1 MALND
6 KQLRMCSQSTWDF
19 SDLKALFISTTLKK
33 SPETSHTEGLMRIF
47 MDIMEKNSVAVEL
60 LRLVDHDMTQQG
72 WATDEWAGDLREG
85 EGRPYPCCGHLH
97 LAWRKDFGLHTTA

>member
-19 SDLKALFISTTLKK
+19 SDLKALFVSTALKK
-33 SPETSHTEGLMRIF
+33 SPGTSHTEGLMRIF

-60 LRLVDHDMTQQG
+60 LRLVDHDIAFGVDHDMTQQG
-72 WATDEWAGDLREG
+72 WATDEWAGDLNEHG
-85 EGRPYPCCGHLH
+85 QYAYYGKTG
-97 LAWRKDFGLHTTA
+97 G